1 MGDDTDNQDHEEN
14 EGVNAIGAGAQS
26 GDPNVDEPISGMPAG
41 GPHDLGKK
49 AAEKQDATG
58 QA

>member
-1 MGDDTDNQDHEEN
+1 MTGDADDDEN

-26 GDPNVDEPISGMPAG
+26 SDPNVDEPVSGMPAG

>member
-1 MGDDTDNQDHEEN
+1 MADPN
-14 EGVNAIGAGAQS
+14 ESDEDEAVNAIGAGAQS
-26 GDPNVDEPISGMPAG
+26 TDPNVGEPVSGMPAG

>member
-1 MGDDTDNQDHEEN
+1 MGDDKDHEEN

-26 GDPNVDEPISGMPAG
+26 GDPDVGEPVSGMPAG

>member
-1 MGDDTDNQDHEEN
+1 MGDNTDSEQN
-14 EGVNAIGAGAQS
+14 EGVNALGPAAQS
-26 GDPNVDEPISGMPAG
+26 ADPNVSEPVSGNPAG

-58 QA
+58 